1 MVESS
6 TMVLQ
11 FGACEAI
18 RGTIGSWTV
27 VRWPQNRT
35 ALRTPTSAA
44 GAEVKLS
51 MTCAFPNPRPGDC
64 PLKSSFATKSFP
76 FLFLV

>member
-1 MVESS
+1 
-6 TMVLQ
+6 MVLR

-27 VRWPQNRT
+27 ARWPRNRT
-35 ALRTPTSAA
+35 ALSTPTSAA
-44 GAEVKLS
+44 GAAAKLS

-64 PLKSSFATKSFP
+64 PLRSSFATKSSP
-76 FLFLV
+76 SLFLV